1 MNFSE
6 TYHLIISIFFQRKP
20 LKLRL
25 SLLIYAVI
33 IYFISQLSQDRG
45 LPTYI
50 LHTLVFLLLLLGHM
64 IELGKLQEHRLSSVI
79 IYATLPLIN
88 LQLEGYIED
97 FLLSVLPIDPI
108 EMDFFISYLLPFII
122 LVILTRCEVKL
133 LDYLKAHLKI
143 FDAAS
148 ITFFLSFFFFYI
160 ISDITTSMA
169 MLFEINE
176 LQAEIVSLPF
186 LILPLMYI
194 LSVLFLN
201 NALNK
206 SQEVAREKEQFKV
219 SQAFSSMMADQ
230 YQEMRKFRH
239 DYKNILLTLEGYI
252 RDQEWQ
258 GLADYFHQHIQPTQV
273 MTDQLGLE
281 LSRLSKIQSPD
292 VRNLLF
298 TKLAF
303 AGTNGIDLSIEVPD
317 DIHLNVERNP
327 IYLVRIIGILLDN
340 AIEALSNQE
349 GGKLTLAVFE
359 DDGDVHLI
367 IENDCQEDPGD
378 LNKLLEA
385 GYSTKGSGRGLGL
398 SNALELA
405 RESQFQLTTQ
415 FANERFTQHLLIR
428 KELLVP

>member
-1 MNFSE
+1 MEYLIFSLSE
-6 TYHLIISIFFQRKP
+6 TFHALIGILSQRNPIKH
-20 LKLRL
+20 KF
-25 SLLIYAVI
+25 SFLIYALLI
-33 IYFISQLSQDRG
+33 FGLYHLTAIYG
-45 LPTYI
+45 YPTYI
-50 LHTLVFLLLLLGHM
+50 ANLLIFVLLITGYMVEPGNQSDNKMEGATVF
-64 IELGKLQEHRLSSVI
+64 
-79 IYATLPLIN
+79 ATLPFINIKVDSFIQPFILSFIN
-88 LQLEGYIED
+88 LDSLETEFYLSHLSSLIII
-97 FLLSVLPIDPI
+97 FLLTRAELAVLKRWRLHFHRFTFLIIPITLSLYFYLFIDELTFSFTELNEVSSTAASVL
-108 EMDFFISYLLPFII
+108 
-122 LVILTRCEVKL
+122 
-133 LDYLKAHLKI
+133 
-143 FDAAS
+143 
-148 ITFFLSFFFFYI
+148 IT
-160 ISDITTSMA
+160 
-169 MLFEINE
+169 
-176 LQAEIVSLPF
+176 PF
-186 LILPLMYI
+186 LALPILCIM
-194 LSVLFLN
+194 SVLFLN

-303 AGTNGIDLSIEVPD
+303 AGTNGMD
-317 DIHLNVERNP
+317 LNVERNP

-359 DDGDVHLI
+359 DLGDVHLI